1 MGKWVEC
8 IRQKGVIKN
17 ITSNSYQLSR
27 NELCRR
33 VGMSVNTYRDVAAGI
48 HPNLVNYLRAAIECM
63 EHLSSAEKE
72 KAEKEFLELLK
83 RSLFDKRAAEPPYIA

>member
-8 IRQKGVIKN
+8 IRQKGIIKS
-17 ITSNSYQLSR
+17 ITGNSYQLSR

-33 VGMSVNTYRDVAAGI
+33 VGMSVNTYRDVAVGI

-72 KAEKEFLELLK
+72 QAEKEFLKLLK
-83 RSLFDKRAAEPPYIA
+83 RCLSDKRAAEPPYIA